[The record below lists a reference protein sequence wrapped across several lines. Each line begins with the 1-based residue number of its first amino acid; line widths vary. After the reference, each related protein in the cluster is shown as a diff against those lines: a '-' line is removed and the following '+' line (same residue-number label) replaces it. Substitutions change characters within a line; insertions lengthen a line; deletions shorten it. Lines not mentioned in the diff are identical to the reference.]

1 MKKTVILLLLA
12 LPLSL
17 LAQINTPAA
26 SPYSEIEQVVGLT
39 NIAVKYSRPGMKG
52 RTIFGDLVPYGKI
65 WRTGANGTTKFITDK
80 SITIDGKDLAAGTYS
95 VYSIPE
101 QDTWEVIFY
110 TDDSNPLLT
119 EFDESKI
126 ALRTHVDVQNM
137 PMQIETFTVSIDDV
151 KSEGATLGILWS
163 NAYVGVP
170 FKVGTD
176 KEVMESIDKAL
187 QGPGADE
194 YYNAAVYYLNSG
206 KDIEKSRDWMEKA
219 MSMTENP
226 GYWQLR
232 QQSLI
237 LAKAGDKKGAVKA
250 AKASLEGAEK
260 AGNADYVKMNKDSL
274 EAWGE
279 K

>member
-80 SITIDGKDLAAGTYS
+80 SITIDDKDLAAGTYS

>member
-1 MKKTVILLLLA
+1 
-12 LPLSL
+12 
-17 LAQINTPAA
+17 
-26 SPYSEIEQVVGLT
+26 
-39 NIAVKYSRPGMKG
+39 
-52 RTIFGDLVPYGKI
+52 
-65 WRTGANGTTKFITDK
+65 
-80 SITIDGKDLAAGTYS
+80 
-95 VYSIPE
+95 
-101 QDTWEVIFY
+101 
-110 TDDSNPLLT
+110 
-119 EFDESKI
+119 
-126 ALRTHVDVQNM
+126 
-137 PMQIETFTVSIDDV
+137 
-151 KSEGATLGILWS
+151 
-163 NAYVGVP
+163 
-170 FKVGTD
+170 
-176 KEVMESIDKAL
+176 MESIDKAL

-274 EAWGE
+274 KAWGE

>member
-1 MKKTVILLLLA
+1 MKKTVILFLLA

-26 SPYSEIEQVVGLT
+26 SPYSELDQVVGLT
-39 NIAVKYSRPGMKG
+39 NVTVKYSRPGMKG

-65 WRTGANGTTKFITDK
+65 WRTGANGTTKFIIDK
-80 SITIDGKDLAAGTYS
+80 PVIIKDKELAAGTYS
-95 VYSIPE
+95 IYTIPD
-101 QDTWEVIFY
+101 QDMWEVIFY
-110 TDDSNPLLT
+110 TDDSNPLLS

-126 ALRTHVDVQNM
+126 ALRTQVEVQNL
-137 PMQIETFTVSIDDV
+137 PMQVETFTITIDDV
-151 KSEGATLGILWS
+151 KPEGATVGILWS
-163 NAYVGVP
+163 NVYVGIP
-170 FKVGTD
+170 FTVGTD
-176 KEVMESIDKAL
+176 DEVMASIEKAL

-206 KDIEKSRDWMEKA
+206 KDIEKSREWMDKA
-219 MSMTENP
+219 MSMTKEP
-226 GYWQLR
+226 RYWQLR

-237 LAKAGDKKGAVKA
+237 LAKAGDKKAAVKA
-250 AKASLEGAEK
+250 AKASLEGAQK